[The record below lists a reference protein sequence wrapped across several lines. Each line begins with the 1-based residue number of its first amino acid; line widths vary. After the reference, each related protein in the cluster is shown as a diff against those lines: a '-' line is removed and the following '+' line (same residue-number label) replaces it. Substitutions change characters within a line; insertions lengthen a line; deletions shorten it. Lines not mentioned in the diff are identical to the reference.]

1 MPSTHRYTKSIFDRS
16 RCANAFASSCH
27 CVVSLVTV
35 AADNPAP
42 ESRNCSNAGVKSNDD
57 NPCKYSNGNT
67 SATFGDFRDH
77 AGRIF
82 DENRCRS
89 LVSGFIRLSFTRGA
103 VTVTAPAPVTTS
115 RCWW

>member
-1 MPSTHRYTKSIFDRS
+1 MVS
-16 RCANAFASSCH
+16 R
-27 CVVSLVTV
+27 VTV

-42 ESRNCSNAGVKSNDD
+42 EPRNCSNAGAKSNED
-57 NPCKYSNGNT
+57 NPCRYSNGNT

-82 DENRCRS
+82 EENRSRS
-89 LVSGFIRLSFTRGA
+89 LVSGSTRLSLTRGA